1 MPALF
6 TREPSDL
13 PIGVLMRKYLM
24 KKCDP
29 AIDALLFA
37 ADRADHYFSQ
47 ILPSLD
53 AGTIVVTD
61 RYKLSSLAYQSAEGL
76 DPEWVI
82 AINSRVPNAD
92 LNIIL
97 DLDPPTSLDRKTEEF
112 KTRERDKFERI
123 EFLKTVRSNYK
134 RFGSKLGKTITISS
148 ERSIEETQKAIR
160 NAVDSFLMK
169 MKGKTFQ

>member
-1 MPALF
+1 MSSIISIEGIDGSGGTTHARLLAKWLIEEKNMPALF

-53 AGTIVVTD
+53 AGTI
-61 RYKLSSLAYQSAEGL
+61 
-76 DPEWVI
+76 
-82 AINSRVPNAD
+82 
-92 LNIIL
+92 
-97 DLDPPTSLDRKTEEF
+97 
-112 KTRERDKFERI
+112 
-123 EFLKTVRSNYK
+123 
-134 RFGSKLGKTITISS
+134 
-148 ERSIEETQKAIR
+148 
-160 NAVDSFLMK
+160 
-169 MKGKTFQ
+169 